1 MYSMILHIIFG
12 SLISTLAGDEQHVD
26 LRSFVNNM
34 DVSHIKLWPL
44 INVFDESEFMGV
56 GD

>member
-1 MYSMILHIIFG
+1 LDEFR
-12 SLISTLAGDEQHVD
+12 AGDEQHVD